1 MNVKSMR
8 ADDGEFFSVQA
19 LLDPGSYSINSQKS
33 SLDSHDE
40 VNIVSYVSE
49 EVANLIDDNI
59 KKKATLQ
66 RAPASLLRHALRQ
79 DALYLLDA

>member
-1 MNVKSMR
+1 MKMEMR

-33 SLDSHDE
+33 SLDLRDE

-49 EVANLIDDNI
+49 EVANLINDRVKSN
-59 KKKATLQ
+59 A
-66 RAPASLLRHALRQ
+66 APFR
-79 DALYLLDA
+79 